1 MGTSAMADTA
11 EMLHAV
17 IARLFP
23 GTAPHG
29 DGLALGA
36 PGFIKRHFDQYPSH
50 RVAIEAALAA
60 LEADGFLGLG
70 TEQQDALLALHE
82 GEAWFTRLCELVA
95 EGVYADPGNGGNP
108 DAASWTM
115 LGYEHH
121 MPEGP
126 SGPATQPPPLPR
138 RHSGTLDYDTIIVG
152 AGVGGGVAAAV
163 LAEAGHS
170 VLLLERGLD
179 RDYAN
184 SGHRDHLRNHR
195 LSLYGHNT
203 GPDLTGN
210 PRVLVDGD
218 GAEHV
223 VAPHEPFY
231 HNIASA
237 VGSGSILY
245 GAMAW
250 RFHRDDFRMASL
262 YGVPEGSSL
271 VDWPIS
277 LEDLAPWYDRV
288 EAGLGISGNAARHDH
303 DAPRHQ
309 NYAMPPLPA
318 APQTATLAAG
328 AARLGLSTIAPP
340 LAINSVPRDGRGA
353 CIGCGSCVGF
363 PCPSNA
369 KNGTHNTFIPRALAT
384 GRCELVTGVMV
395 TRIDTDAGGRVTG
408 VSLADPDGATIS
420 IRARNVVLAASAIE
434 TARLLLNSP
443 SSREPEGLGNN
454 SDQVGR
460 HLQGHVYPQ
469 AYGLFDH
476 TVHGSKGPGVTIG
489 TTQFS
494 HGNPGIVGGGL
505 LADDFILPP
514 VLFWKSCLPGDLRRW
529 GSEAVTFMRD
539 NFAKVLRLTGP
550 IHEIPNPQSRVTISA
565 ATRDRWDLPVARLS
579 GSMHPESLRTALYMQ
594 QKAFD
599 WLDASG
605 ANRHWGPAPVMTL
618 SAGQHQAGTCRMGTD
633 PSGSVTD
640 IDGRV
645 WGHDNLYICDAS
657 THPTNG
663 GFNPFLTIMAM
674 SHRTASGMGGPA

>member
-1 MGTSAMADTA
+1 MAEPGKT
-11 EMLHAV
+11 LHAV

-23 GTAPHG
+23 GDAQHG
-29 DGLALGA
+29 DGLAFGA
-36 PGFIKRHFDQYPSH
+36 PGFIERHFADYKAH
-50 RVAIEAALAA
+50 RVAINAALAA
-60 LEADGFLGLG
+60 LEVEGFLRVGSE
-70 TEQQDALLALHE
+70 EQDRLLALHE
-82 GEAWFTRLCELVA
+82 HEAWFTQLCELVA
-95 EGVYADPGNGGNP
+95 EGVYADPDNGGNP
-108 DAASWTM
+108 DAVSWAM
-115 LGYEHH
+115 LGYAHH
-121 MPEGP
+121 MPDGP
-126 SGPATQPPPLPR
+126 SGPAAQPPPPPR
-138 RHSGTLDYDTIIVG
+138 HHSGTLDYDTIIVG

-179 RDYAN
+179 RNYAN

-210 PRVLVDGD
+210 PRVFADSDGV
-218 GAEHV
+218 EHV
-223 VAPHEPFY
+223 VAPYQPLY
-231 HNIASA
+231 HNVASA

-250 RFHRDDFRMASL
+250 RFHRNDFRMASL

-277 LEDLAPWYDRV
+277 LDDLAPWYDRV
-288 EAGLGISGNAARHDH
+288 EAGLGISGNAARHSH
-303 DAPRHQ
+303 DAPRQQ

-318 APQTATLAAG
+318 APQTATLASG
-328 AARLGLSTIAPP
+328 AAALGMSTIAPP
-340 LAINSVPRDGRGA
+340 LAINSVPRGGRGA

-363 PCPSNA
+363 PCPSDA
-369 KNGTHNTFIPRALAT
+369 KNGTHNTFIPRAMAT
-384 GRCELVTGVMV
+384 GRCELATGAVV
-395 TRIDTDAGGRVTG
+395 TRIDSDASGKVIG
-408 VSLADPDGATIS
+408 VSIAAPDGTIS
-420 IRARNVVLAASAIE
+420 SVRAKNVVLAASAIE

-443 SSREPEGLGNN
+443 SSREPDGLGNN
-454 SDQVGR
+454 FDQVGR

-476 TVHGSKGPGVTIG
+476 NVHGSLGPGVTIG

-514 VLFWKSCLPGDLRRW
+514 VLFWKTCLPPDLRRW
-529 GSEAVTFMRD
+529 GREAKDFMRH
-539 NFAKVLRLTGP
+539 NFSRVLRLTGP
-550 IHEIPNPQSRVTISA
+550 IHEIPSPQSRVTIA
-565 ATRDRWDLPVARLS
+565 AGVRDRWDVPVARLS

-594 QKAFD
+594 QRAFD

-605 ANRHWGPAPVMTL
+605 AGRHWGPTPSMTL

-633 PSGSVTD
+633 PASSVTD
-640 IDGRV
+640 INGRV
-645 WGHDNLYICDAS
+645 WGHDNLFVCDGS
-657 THPTNG
+657 VHPTNG
-663 GFNPFLTIMAM
+663 GFNPFLTIMAL
-674 SHRTASGMGGPA
+674 SHRTASGMGSPH